1 MTRLWRMFNKTKTP
15 QEIEA
20 MRQGGQIL
28 AQILSELKDRVVPGI
43 NTKDLAD
50 YAAGRLH
57 DFGAEPVTLGYHGF
71 PDVLCVS
78 VNNEVVHG
86 IPKSTHILKEGDIV
100 SLDFVVKYK
109 GMITD
114 AAVSVVAGK
123 ASPKIQRFI
132 DTTEAAL
139 MHGISAITGSV
150 RVGDIAN
157 AVEKTLRQAGYG
169 VVEDLVGHGVG
180 HEMHEEPNIPNYG
193 MKGSGP
199 LLKPGMTIA
208 IEPMATLGSHRVYCD
223 SDGWT
228 IKTVDA
234 SLAAH
239 FEHTILITE
248 DGAEILTRL

>member
-1 MTRLWRMFNKTKTP
+1 MIRLWRMFSRTKTAK
-15 QEIEA
+15 EIEA

-28 AQILSELKDRVVPGI
+28 AQILAELKDRVQPGI
-43 NTKDLAD
+43 STKSLAD
-50 YAAGRLH
+50 YAASRLR

-86 IPKSTHILKEGDIV
+86 IPKTTHILKDGDIV

-114 AAVSVVAGK
+114 AAVTVTAGK

-132 DTTEAAL
+132 RTTEMAL
-139 MHGISAITGSV
+139 MNGIGAITGSV
-150 RVGDIAN
+150 RVGDIGN

-169 VVEDLVGHGVG
+169 VVEDMVGHGVG

-193 MKGSGP
+193 AKGSGP

-208 IEPMATLGSHRVYCD
+208 IEPMATLGEHRVYCD
-223 SDGWT
+223 NDGWT

-234 SLAAH
+234 SLSAH

-248 DGAEILTRL
+248 NGAEILTSQ

>member
-1 MTRLWRMFNKTKTP
+1 MFNRVKTAK
-15 QEIEA
+15 EIDA
-20 MRQGGQIL
+20 MRQGGRIL
-28 AQILSELKDRVVPGI
+28 AQILAELKDKVVPGVS
-43 NTKDLAD
+43 TKSLAD
-50 YAAGRLH
+50 YAASRLQ

-86 IPKSTHILKEGDIV
+86 IPKLTHILENGDIV

-114 AAVSVVAGK
+114 AAVTVIAGDV
-123 ASPKIQRFI
+123 SPKIQRLV
-132 DTTEAAL
+132 DTTELAL
-139 MHGISAITGSV
+139 MSGIGAVTGSV

-157 AVEKTLRQAGYG
+157 AVEKTLRRAGFG
-169 VVEDLVGHGVG
+169 IVEDMVGHGVG

-193 MKGSGP
+193 SKGSGP

-223 SDGWT
+223 GDGWT

-234 SLAAH
+234 SLSAH

-248 DGAEILTRL
+248 DGAEILTSL